1 MEGTNFPSGK
11 VDLCCNKNYQQNSD
25 EKLKE
30 WFLNTYT
37 FSNHNIYK
45 FILLV
50 GKGVYPYE
58 YVDDWE
64 KFIEVSVPK
73 KEGFHSHLNIEDIT
87 DADYK
92 HAKKVCKDFEIKH
105 LGEYHDLYLQSDTLL
120 PAEICVLNYM
130 NLILLVSSGSWI
142 SIASSFKKH

>member
-1 MEGTNFPSGK
+1 M
-11 VDLCCNKNYQQNSD
+11 
-25 EKLKE
+25 
-30 WFLNTYT
+30 
-37 FSNHNIYK
+37 
-45 FILLV
+45 

>member
-1 MEGTNFPSGK
+1 MEGTNFPPEK

-37 FSNHNIYK
+37 FSNHDIYK

-64 KFIEVSVPK
+64 KFIEASVPK
-73 KEGFHSHLNIEDIT
+73 KEGFYSPLNIEDIT
-87 DADYK
+87 DAD
-92 HAKKVCKDFEIKH
+92 
-105 LGEYHDLYLQSDTLL
+105 
-120 PAEICVLNYM
+120 
-130 NLILLVSSGSWI
+130 
-142 SIASSFKKH
+142 